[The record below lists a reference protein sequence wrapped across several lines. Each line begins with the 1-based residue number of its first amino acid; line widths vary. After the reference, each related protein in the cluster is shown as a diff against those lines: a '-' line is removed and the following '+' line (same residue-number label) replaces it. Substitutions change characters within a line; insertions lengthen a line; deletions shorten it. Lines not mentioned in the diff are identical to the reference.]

1 MSLDMKNSFFHFLT
15 SAIIIFT
22 FVSCSKDSPT
32 KPEKP
37 TPVIPNTILVDSLAT
52 PETVALFKNLQNI
65 SQTGVMFGHQDDLAY
80 GVGWWA
86 EAGKSDVKLV
96 CGDYPAVYGWDL
108 GDIHKEANL
117 DGVDFIQMKGWIKE
131 GYSRGGINVFSM
143 HLDNPVSGGNS
154 WDNSAAVAQILPGQD
169 KHDSYLQTL
178 DLIAAF
184 FQDLKTDDGKFIPVV
199 FRPYHEHNQTWSWW
213 GKSACTADE
222 YIALWKMTIEY
233 FRDHHKL
240 HHLLYA
246 ISPQDI
252 NTESAYF
259 ERYPGDEWVDVLGL
273 DYYQLWSKS
282 SATNLGKGLQMMSA
296 QAQTR
301 NKVAA
306 ITETGVENVPFK
318 DWWTNYLLAA
328 LKYKETKGIAW
339 VLVWRNKSTDHFY
352 GPYPG
357 HKSEQDFVTF
367 YNDSLTLFENDLPD
381 MYHE

>member
-1 MSLDMKNSFFHFLT
+1 MKNLSRPILL
-15 SAIIIFT
+15 FT
-22 FVSCSKDSPT
+22 ALILSLAACSKDSPSG
-32 KPEKP
+32 PEKP
-37 TPVIPNTILVDSLAT
+37 APVTLNTILVDSLAT
-52 PETVALFKNLQNI
+52 AETVALFKNLQAL

-86 EAGKSDVKLV
+86 EAGKSDIKLV

-108 GDIHKEANL
+108 GDIGKDANL
-117 DGVDFIQMKGWIKE
+117 DGVNFSQMQGWIKE
-131 GYSRGGINVFSM
+131 AYSRGGVNVFSM

-154 WDNSAAVAQILPGQD
+154 WDNSAAVAQILPGQA
-169 KHDSYLQTL
+169 KHSSYLQTL

-184 FQDLKTDDGKFIPVV
+184 FKDLKTDNGTYIPVV
-199 FRPYHEHNQTWSWW
+199 LRPYHEHNQTWSWW

-222 YIALWKMTIEY
+222 YNALWIMTVQY

-259 ERYPGDEWVDVLGL
+259 ERYPGDDWVDILGL

-282 SATNLGKGLQMMSA
+282 SATTLGKGLQMMSA
-296 QAQTR
+296 QAAAR
-301 NKVAA
+301 NKAAA
-306 ITETGVENVPFK
+306 ITETGVENVPFT
-318 DWWTNYLLAA
+318 DWWTGYLLAA
-328 LKYKETKGIAW
+328 LKYKQTKGIAW
-339 VLVWRNKSTDHFY
+339 VLVWRNKSTDHFF

-357 HKSEQDFVTF
+357 HKSEQDFITF